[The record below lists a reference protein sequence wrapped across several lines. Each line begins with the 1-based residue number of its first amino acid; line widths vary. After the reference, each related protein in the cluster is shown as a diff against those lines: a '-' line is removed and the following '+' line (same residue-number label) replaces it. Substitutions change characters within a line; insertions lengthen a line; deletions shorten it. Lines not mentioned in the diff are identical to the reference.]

1 MEGLQTASGCDGY
14 KFPVM
19 VVVTMA
25 NVHDSQVAIPMERIT
40 ETRLSWRCSLMDA
53 AYDANAIRQ
62 YIEQRGRSAII
73 DRNRRRSGQLC
84 PMEKAQS
91 DLCFRYPVHHEP
103 FKCTGF

>member
-1 MEGLQTASGCDGY
+1 MTA
-14 KFPVM
+14 
-19 VVVTMA
+19 VVTAA

-40 ETRLSWRCSLMDA
+40 ETLLSWRYLLMDA

-73 DRNRRRSGQLC
+73 DRNRRRSGQVY

-91 DLCFRYPVHHEP
+91 DLYRMRSAVERAYAHL
-103 FKCTGF
+103 KD